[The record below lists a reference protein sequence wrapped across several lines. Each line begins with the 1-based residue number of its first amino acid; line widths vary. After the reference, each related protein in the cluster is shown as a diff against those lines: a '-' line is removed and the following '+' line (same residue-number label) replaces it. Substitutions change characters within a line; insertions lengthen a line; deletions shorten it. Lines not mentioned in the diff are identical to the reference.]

1 MDEYR
6 KHLEKILGDE
16 KQQPEVNED
25 DTEKKIDEHI

>member
-6 KHLEKILGDE
+6 KHLEKILKDE
-16 KQQPEVNED
+16 KQQPEVKED